1 MRFQFESDLEHQ
13 TAAIEAVCDLFKG
26 QEINQTSFTVA
37 PAQIEGQLA
46 LAEKTLGYGNRLALL
61 EDEVL
66 ANLRAVQDRNCLETD
81 STFDSMNFT
90 VEMETGT
97 GKTYVYLRTIFELNK
112 RFGFTKFVIV
122 VPSIAIRE
130 GVKKSIEQTRD
141 HFRALYDGVP
151 FDYFVYDSSDLSKI
165 RDFAS
170 ASTIKVM
177 VATIQSLGTKTAV
190 FQQAREQTQDI
201 PAVEWVAETRPIII
215 IDEPQSV
222 DANPEGA
229 GRKIMLA
236 MNPLATIRYSA
247 THVHKFHQVYR
258 LDAFDAHDRG
268 LVKSIEVDGANIKD
282 ADSSP
287 YVKLIEVEARKGHA
301 PRARIEISLQGA
313 GEVRRAPVWA
323 FEDDELVDL
332 SNGRTVYAGMR
343 VGTVD
348 ARNGGSV
355 QLVLPGDIKTLR
367 QGGSH
372 ADVDPDSLARHMVR
386 QTIEHHFEKEKR
398 NRKLGIKTLS
408 LFFVARVSDY
418 RLYDDETGAAN
429 PGKLATVFEEEYL
442 KLAHSPEFRDDL
454 FGGVPPDPKSAHGGY
469 FAQDKRS
476 ITPFDEKA
484 FAKSTKDETVETRTF
499 DLIMRD
505 KEKLL
510 DEKEPLRFLF
520 SHSALRE
527 GWDNPNVFQICA
539 LREMASEG
547 RRRQSIGRGLRLC
560 VDENGQRR
568 RDEGLN
574 VLTVVSDETFGEYAD
589 NLQKEMEEALDVKLG
604 VVDPTIFAGLHYPTA
619 DGGTAKV
626 TVNESQAVYWALSS
640 AGMIESNGKVND
652 RLRLALKEGTVPLPP
667 ELTEA
672 AAKLIRDRLTRLAR
686 KLNVRDANKKGKIQ
700 LNLAVLEGHD
710 FRALWDRISRKT
722 TYRLKFDDEELIQ
735 SCADGLKDMPSPGE
749 ARVTFERADVH
760 IGREGVLADRK
771 STSVPRKL
779 AQTRL
784 DVPDLLG
791 ELQNRTELPRK
802 VLAQILVQS
811 GRLSDASRNPA
822 AFIDACDK
830 IIKERMRLVMVNG
843 IQYHELAESWFAQ
856 ELFVPMDDV
865 NEEKMVAV
873 TKAPVDHIIFDSE
886 TIEKKLAEDMQ
897 QSKAIKVFA
906 KLPDKFK
913 IATPLGNYN
922 PDWAIVRETE
932 EGQQIYLVTET
943 KGSLSSLRPEELA
956 KIDCGKAHFGELSVP
971 FLTAMNLDQVLNAN
985 SPGEQA

>member
-13 TAAIEAVCDLFKG
+13 AAAIEAVCDLFKG

-46 LAEKTLGYGNRLALL
+46 LAEKTLGYGNRLSLL
-61 EDEVL
+61 DDEIL
-66 ANLRAVQDRNCLETD
+66 ANLRAVQNRNCLETD
-81 STFDSMNFT
+81 SKLDSMNFT

-97 GKTYVYLRTIFELNK
+97 GKTYAYLRTIFELNK

-287 YVKLIEVEARKGHA
+287 YVKLVEVEARKGHA
-301 PRARIEISLQGA
+301 PRARIEVSLQGA
-313 GEVRRAPVWA
+313 SEVRRDTVWA
-323 FEDDELVDL
+323 YEDDELVDL

-343 VGTVD
+343 IGTVD
-348 ARNGGSV
+348 ARRGGSI

-367 QGGSH
+367 EGESH
-372 ADVDPDSLARHMVR
+372 ADVNPDSLARHMVR

-408 LFFVARVSDY
+408 LFFVARVADY
-418 RLYDDETGAAN
+418 RLYDEDTGTAK
-429 PGKLATVFEEEYL
+429 PGPLATVFEEEYL

-476 ITPFDEKA
+476 ITPFDEKT
-484 FAKSTKDETVETRTF
+484 FAKSTKDEAVETRTF

-560 VDENGQRR
+560 VDQHGQRR

-626 TVNESQAVYWALSS
+626 TVNESQAIYWALSS

-667 ELTEA
+667 ELSEA

-710 FRALWDRISRKT
+710 FKTLWDRISRKT
-722 TYRLKFDDEELIQ
+722 TYRLKFDDEELIKN
-735 SCADGLKDMPSPGE
+735 CVEGLKGMPSPGE

-760 IGREGVLADRK
+760 IGKEGIVADRT
-771 STSVPRKL
+771 STSVPRRL
-779 AQTRL
+779 ASARL

-811 GRLSDASRNPA
+811 GRLSDVRRNPA
-822 AFIDACDK
+822 AFIDACDA

-843 IQYHELAESWFAQ
+843 IQYQELDDSWFAQ
-856 ELFVPMDDV
+856 DLFVPMDDV
-865 NEEKMVAV
+865 NQEKMVAV

-906 KLPDKFK
+906 KLPEKFK
-913 IATPLGNYN
+913 ISTPLGTYN

-943 KGSLSSLRPEELA
+943 KGSLSSLRPEERA
-956 KIDCGKAHFGELSVP
+956 KIDCGKAHFDELSVP
-971 FLTAMNLDQVLNAN
+971 FLTATNLDQVLNGTPVEGA
-985 SPGEQA
+985 E